1 LEKWPEAKELLGEF
15 EEALVLERFH
25 LLPITVPHVRA
36 AGLIQAPHRDPFDRL
51 IAAQAT
57 LEGLTLV
64 SSDSRIATLGAPVL
78 W

>member
-15 EEALVLERFH
+15 EGALVRERFH
-25 LLPITVPHVRA
+25 LLPITVPHA